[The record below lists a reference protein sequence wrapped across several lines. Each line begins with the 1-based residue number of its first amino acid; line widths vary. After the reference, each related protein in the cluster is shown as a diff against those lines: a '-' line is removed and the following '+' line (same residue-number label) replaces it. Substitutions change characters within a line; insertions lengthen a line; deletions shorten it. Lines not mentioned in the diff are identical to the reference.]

1 MEGSV
6 KDNMKKKLSALL
18 WALAY
23 GLVGL
28 AYLSDERM
36 FYAILSWIFLACSI
50 GYFINLFYQIFQ
62 EPLDKWWGQIP
73 EDEYWFPV
81 IIATLKFHLIDRWLG
96 KLKKYD
102 KFDYKLYKK
111 EKLRLKKK
119 KKK

>member
-1 MEGSV
+1 
-6 KDNMKKKLSALL
+6 MKKKLSALF
-18 WALAY
+18 WAIFF

-36 FYAILSWIFLACSI
+36 IYAILSWIFLACSI

-81 IIATLKFHLIDRWLG
+81 IIATLKFHLIDKWWG
-96 KLKKYD
+96 KLKKKD
-102 KFDYKLYKK
+102 
-111 EKLRLKKK
+111 KLRLKKK

>member
-6 KDNMKKKLSALL
+6 KSNMKKKLSALF
-18 WALAY
+18 WAIFF

-36 FYAILSWIFLACSI
+36 IYVILSWIFLACSI

-62 EPLDKWWGQIP
+62 EPLDKWW
-73 EDEYWFPV
+73 DK
-81 IIATLKFHLIDRWLG
+81 ALKN
-96 KLKKYD
+96 
-102 KFDYKLYKK
+102 
-111 EKLRLKKK
+111 EELRSKKK